1 MPETDKKA
9 KIIETMHILKSV
21 IDYKVNLLHNDITA
35 SKHAEQEESIIYNKI
50 TSLQNCIY
58 GHRYDHSY
66 MIGAEREI
74 SNYERQACAIR
85 DKINRGKK
93 AAAELE
99 HAQKF
104 YETYQSIT
112 NAHLAN
118 NTKSHIV

>member
-9 KIIETMHILKSV
+9 TIIELMHIFKSV
-21 IDYKVNLLHNDITA
+21 TDNNVNLLHKDITA
-35 SKHAEQEESIIYNKI
+35 GKHAEQEESIIYNRI
-50 TSLQNCIY
+50 ASLQNCIY
-58 GHRYDHSY
+58 GHRFDQSY
-66 MIGAEREI
+66 MIGAERKI
-74 SNYERQACAIR
+74 SDYENQACAIR
-85 DKINRGKK
+85 KKINRGKK

-99 HAQKF
+99 QAQKF

>member
-21 IDYKVNLLHNDITA
+21 IDYKVKLLHNDITA
-35 SKHAEQEESIIYNKI
+35 GKHAEQEESIIYNRI
-50 TSLQNCIY
+50 ASLIDWHCNN
-58 GHRYDHSY
+58 YDDSLSSIEAHS
-66 MIGAEREI
+66 AI
-74 SNYERQACAIR
+74 SNYERQAFAIR

-112 NAHLAN
+112 NAHLAS

>member
-1 MPETDKKA
+1 MSETDKKA
-9 KIIETMHILKSV
+9 KIIEMMHILKSV
-21 IDYKVNLLHNDITA
+21 MDYKVNLLHNDITA
-35 SKHAEQEESIIYNKI
+35 GKHAEQEESIIYNKI
-50 TSLQNCIY
+50 ESLADWHCNNCDAPLSSIEA
-58 GHRYDHSY
+58 HSALSY
-66 MIGAEREI
+66 
-74 SNYERQACAIR
+74 YEDRACDIM
-85 DKINRGKK
+85 DKINRGKT